1 MPIPLRRPGFLLT
14 CLLAGAIIAFAPRSP
29 AGILEDRGI
38 EDAIASSFV
47 FQHVLTDRSMVQ
59 IYVRG
64 GAVELRGQ
72 TADETE
78 RALLVDTIA
87 AIPRVAS
94 VQNHLFVDSAGK
106 RDSRRW
112 RALHLRMELM
122 AQADLDLRAT
132 RIVYSGQRWEI
143 TGSVPSETQRDLAV
157 ARIAALSA
165 SEPLHVNLQIVAA
178 EPMAPM
184 DDASIIGLVRSAL
197 DRLPAPQTQSLE
209 VSCVDGAVII
219 RGPLARSA
227 QLPEFTRVATA
238 IRGVKSVEWKPLATN

>member
-1 MPIPLRRPGFLLT
+1 MPNPLRRCALIFTCFLAIVT
-14 CLLAGAIIAFAPRSP
+14 AAPLAS

-72 TADETE
+72 TADESE
-78 RALLVDTIA
+78 RALLASTIA
-87 AIPRVAS
+87 AIPHVAS
-94 VQNHLFVDSAGK
+94 VENHLFVDSAGK

-112 RALHLRMELM
+112 RALHIRTELM

-143 TGSVPSETQRDLAV
+143 TGTVPSAEQRDLATE
-157 ARIAALSA
+157 RIAALSA
-165 SEPLHVNLQIVAA
+165 AEPLHVNLQIAA
-178 EPMAPM
+178 PEPPAPM
-184 DDASIIGLVRSAL
+184 DDASITGLVRRAL
-197 DRLPAPQTQSLE
+197 DRLAAPLAQSLE
-209 VSCVDGAVII
+209 VSCTGGAVLI
-219 RGPLARSA
+219 RGPLAN
-227 QLPEFTRVATA
+227 VADPAEVARLAKA
-238 IRGVKSVEWKPLATN
+238 IRGVKSVDYRPLTGS